1 MKTIA
6 IILPGTLLPGVQSNL
21 PEDAIFYQ
29 GALEEAAEKAKELE
43 KEGIEVIISRGGTAR
58 SIQNAVS
65 IPVIFAEATSFDV
78 LETLWDIKLRYPAV
92 KKIILNN
99 FYDTF
104 YNIEKMSEILELNI
118 EQVNY
123 LQPQDIEENILIAK
137 NSGAQVIIGGT
148 LTVAFAQK
156 HKMIGVLQQ
165 IGDETIKQALSKA
178 RDIISIRRNDKEK
191 NELLSTLLN
200 FLREGVISVDKEG
213 KVILFNNAA
222 EKILNFQAS
231 EIIGKPLID
240 FFPNLK
246 LKEII
251 KNRKYYLDDVLNL
264 NETSVIANRTPIQV
278 DNKIIGAVCT
288 FQPVDSILRT
298 EQRLRKELYSKG
310 LVAHHN
316 FNDIIGDSPQLK
328 KLINRAKLYAQTS
341 STILVTGESGTG
353 KELIAQSIHRYS
365 NRQDEPFVAI
375 NCAALPE
382 SLLESELFGYE
393 EGAFTG
399 AKKGGKQGL
408 FELAHKGTIFL
419 DEIGDMPLALQARLL
434 RVIQNKEVM
443 RIGGEKIIPIN
454 VRIIAATNKNL
465 LDEMEKGAFR
475 EDLYYRVN
483 VLNLYI
489 PALRE
494 RPEDIPLLLNYFLK
508 KYCATYNKPLLQLPP
523 QTLENLKNYSWP
535 GNVRE
540 LENFSEGMVVS
551 DGEILEEK
559 GFMKNPQG
567 TATTLSEE
575 DNSFIKVK
583 VRSLAQMT
591 DDIINE
597 VYHLTGKNKN
607 QTAKTLEISRTTV
620 WKRFKSSP

>member
-6 IILPGTLLPGVQSNL
+6 IILPGNLLPGVQSNL
-21 PEDAIFYQ
+21 PEEAIFYQ
-29 GALEEAAEKAKELE
+29 GSLEEAADKARELE

-58 SIQNAVS
+58 SIQKVVS

-78 LETLWDIKLRYPAV
+78 LETLWDIKLQYPSV
-92 KKIILNN
+92 KKIVLNN

-104 YNIEKMSEILELNI
+104 YNIEKMSEILKLNM
-118 EQVNY
+118 EQFNY
-123 LQPQDIEENILIAK
+123 LQPQDIEENVLVAQ
-137 NSGAQVIIGGT
+137 NRGAQVVVGGT

-156 HKMIGVLQQ
+156 HNMIGVLQQ
-165 IGDETIKQALSKA
+165 IGNETIKQALLKA
-178 RDIISIRRNDKEK
+178 REITSIRRNDKEK

-222 EKILNFQAS
+222 EKILNVQAQR
-231 EIIGKPLID
+231 IIGKPLND
-240 FFPNLK
+240 FFSDLG

-251 KNRKYYLDDVLNL
+251 RDRKYFLDDVLKL
-264 NETSVIANRTPIQV
+264 NETSVVANRTPIEV
-278 DNKIIGAVCT
+278 DNKTIGAVCT
-288 FQPVDSILRT
+288 FQPVDSILKT

-310 LVAHHN
+310 LVAHHS

-328 KLINRAKLYAQTS
+328 KLINRARLYARTS

-353 KELIAQSIHRYS
+353 KELIAQSIHRSS
-365 NRQDEPFVAI
+365 NRQEEPFVAV

-408 FELAHKGTIFL
+408 FELAHRGTIFL

-434 RVIQNKEVM
+434 RIIQNKEVM

-465 LDEMEKGAFR
+465 LEAVEKGTFR

-494 RPEDIPLLLNYFLK
+494 RQEDIPLLLNYFFK
-508 KYCATYNKPLLQLPP
+508 KYCAFYNKSQPKLPSK
-523 QTLENLKNYSWP
+523 TLEILKNYSWP

-540 LENFSEGMVVS
+540 LENFAEGMVVS
-551 DGEILEEK
+551 EGDILEEK
-559 GFMKNPQG
+559 SFMKTSAQI
-567 TATTLSEE
+567 TKSEADE
-575 DNSFIKVK
+575 DGLYVKIKVK
-583 VRSLAQMT
+583 NLTQMT

-597 VYHLTGKNKN
+597 VYRLTGENKN
-607 QTAKTLEISRTTV
+607 QTAKILEISRTTV
-620 WKRFKSSP
+620 WKKV